1 MRLGNGADGP
11 NAKVLADDK
20 TGQIG
25 IMVAQE
31 FREPITFQ
39 HVANCLSRI
48 VAAWE
53 QPDNTSSEA
62 IVKNLA
68 EPLRDAKVLLSQIAD
83 QMLSGET
90 KANLENFRIM
100 QKIDEYPRFLEA
112 SARLE
117 QADANETNAQ

>member
-1 MRLGNGADGP
+1 
-11 NAKVLADDK
+11 
-20 TGQIG
+20 
-25 IMVAQE
+25 MVAQD
-31 FREPITFQ
+31 FREPVTFQ
-39 HVANCLSRI
+39 HVATCLSRI

-68 EPLRDAKVLLSQIAD
+68 EPLRDAKALLSEIAD